1 MIDKKLE
8 NSLNLLIEILKKE
21 KLTSIKI
28 SNKTNT
34 IEVSNQSRSTSTVHV
49 NESTKKS
56 EIQNQ
61 PLDIS
66 LIETLNS
73 PMVGIVY
80 LYPKPGSATFIK
92 KGQKIKKG
100 TTICLIEA
108 MKTFNEIKADKDG
121 IVSNIL
127 VKNSEAVEFGQPL
140 IELK

>member
-8 NSLNLLIEILKKE
+8 NSLNLLIKVLKKE

-28 SNKTNT
+28 SNKSNT
-34 IEVSNQSRSTSTVHV
+34 IEVSNQSSSANTFHV
-49 NESTKKS
+49 NENTKKN
-56 EIQNQ
+56 EIKEQ
-61 PLDIS
+61 PLDTA
-66 LIETLNS
+66 LLETLNS

-80 LYPKPGSATFIK
+80 LYPKPGSSSFIK

-108 MKTFNEIKADKDG
+108 MKTFNEIKAEKDG

>member
-8 NSLNLLIEILKKE
+8 NSLNLLIKVLKKE

-28 SNKTNT
+28 SNRLNT
-34 IEVSNQSRSTSTVHV
+34 IEVSNQSSSPNTVNV
-49 NESTKKS
+49 NDNTKKT
-56 EIQNQ
+56 EIKEI
-61 PLDIS
+61 PLS
-66 LIETLNS
+66 TTSIETLDS

-80 LYPKPGSATFIK
+80 LYPKPGSASFIK

-108 MKTFNEIKADKDG
+108 MKTFNEIKAEKDG
-121 IVSNIL
+121 IVSSIL

>member
-8 NSLNLLIEILKKE
+8 NSLNLLIKVLKKE

-28 SNKTNT
+28 SNRLNT
-34 IEVSNQSRSTSTVHV
+34 IEVSNQSSSPNTVNV
-49 NESTKKS
+49 NDNTKKT
-56 EIQNQ
+56 EIKEI
-61 PLDIS
+61 PLGTTS
-66 LIETLNS
+66 IETLDS

-80 LYPKPGSATFIK
+80 LYPKPGSASFIK

-108 MKTFNEIKADKDG
+108 MKTFNEIKAEKDG

>member
-8 NSLNLLIEILKKE
+8 NSLNLLIKVLKKE

-49 NESTKKS
+49 NESTKKDDVK
-56 EIQNQ
+56 NQ
-61 PLDIS
+61 PLDTS
-66 LIETLNS
+66 LIETVNS

-100 TTICLIEA
+100 TIICLIEA
-108 MKTFNEIKADKDG
+108 MKTFNEIKSDKDG

-140 IELK
+140 IELN

>member
-8 NSLNLLIEILKKE
+8 NSLNLLIKVLKKE

-108 MKTFNEIKADKDG
+108 MKTFNEIKSDKDG

>member
-8 NSLNLLIEILKKE
+8 NSLNLLIKVLKKE

-28 SNKTNT
+28 SNRLNT
-34 IEVSNQSRSTSTVHV
+34 IEVSNQSSSPNTVNV
-49 NESTKKS
+49 NDNTKKT
-56 EIQNQ
+56 EIKEI
-61 PLDIS
+61 PLGTTS
-66 LIETLNS
+66 IETLDS

-80 LYPKPGSATFIK
+80 LYPKPGSASFIK

-108 MKTFNEIKADKDG
+108 MKTFNEIKAEKDG
-121 IVSNIL
+121 IVSSIL

>member
-8 NSLNLLIEILKKE
+8 NSLNLLIKVLKKE

-28 SNKTNT
+28 SNRLNT
-34 IEVSNQSRSTSTVHV
+34 IEVSNQSSSPNTVNV
-49 NESTKKS
+49 NDNTKKT
-56 EIQNQ
+56 EIKEI
-61 PLDIS
+61 PLDTTSIK
-66 LIETLNS
+66 TLDS

-80 LYPKPGSATFIK
+80 LYPKPGSASFIK

-108 MKTFNEIKADKDG
+108 MKTFNEIKAEKDG

>member
-8 NSLNLLIEILKKE
+8 NSLNLLIKVLKKE

-28 SNKTNT
+28 SNRLNT
-34 IEVSNQSRSTSTVHV
+34 IEVSNQSSSPNTVNV
-49 NESTKKS
+49 NDNTKKT
-56 EIQNQ
+56 EIKEIL
-61 PLDIS
+61 LDTTS
-66 LIETLNS
+66 IETLDS

-80 LYPKPGSATFIK
+80 LYPKPGSASFIK

-108 MKTFNEIKADKDG
+108 MKTFNEIKAEKDG

>member
-8 NSLNLLIEILKKE
+8 NSLNLLIKVLKKE

-28 SNKTNT
+28 SNRLNT
-34 IEVSNQSRSTSTVHV
+34 IEVSNQSGSPNTVNV
-49 NESTKKS
+49 NDNTKKT
-56 EIQNQ
+56 EIKEI
-61 PLDIS
+61 PLDTTS
-66 LIETLNS
+66 IETLDS

-80 LYPKPGSATFIK
+80 LYPKPGSASFIK

-108 MKTFNEIKADKDG
+108 MKTFNEIKAEKDG
-121 IVSNIL
+121 IVSSIL

>member
-8 NSLNLLIEILKKE
+8 NSLNLLIKVLKKE

-28 SNKTNT
+28 SNRLNT
-34 IEVSNQSRSTSTVHV
+34 IEVSNQSSSPNTVNV
-49 NESTKKS
+49 NDNTKKT
-56 EIQNQ
+56 EIKEI
-61 PLDIS
+61 PLDTTS
-66 LIETLNS
+66 IETLDS

-80 LYPKPGSATFIK
+80 LYPKPGSASFIK
-92 KGQKIKKG
+92 KGQKFKKG

-108 MKTFNEIKADKDG
+108 MKTFNEIKAEKDG
-121 IVSNIL
+121 IVSSIL

>member
-8 NSLNLLIEILKKE
+8 NSLNLLIKVLKKE

-28 SNKTNT
+28 SNRLNT
-34 IEVSNQSRSTSTVHV
+34 IEVSNQSSSPNTVNV
-49 NESTKKS
+49 NDNTKKT
-56 EIQNQ
+56 EIKEI
-61 PLDIS
+61 PLDTPS
-66 LIETLNS
+66 IETLDS

-80 LYPKPGSATFIK
+80 LYPKPGSASFIK

-108 MKTFNEIKADKDG
+108 MKTFNEIKAEKDG
-121 IVSNIL
+121 IVSSIL